1 MNSRDFLKEFTAG
14 MLICIARTP
23 CCGFITRSLLFIL
36 TPMAVLSLVVPRFT
50 KDDGGQVS
58 DKLGVLNKDPCC
70 GFHK

>member
-1 MNSRDFLKEFTAG
+1 MSYIRVLTPMSVLRYIGSYMD
-14 MLICIARTP
+14 P